1 MGSGMQ
7 VWGQGQGYGA
17 IYGAIHRAIYGVAY
31 RAIYG
36 AHLVVGQARG
46 SEKATK
52 GSTEEPRPHR
62 TPWVP
67 PISSPIGPAMRP
79 SIGLPIGPC
88 MGPLVGLT
96 SL

>member
-17 IYGAIHRAIYGVAY
+17 IYGAIHRAIYGAAY

-52 GSTEEPRPHR
+52 GSAGLRNPPHR
-62 TPWVP
+62 TPLVP
-67 PISSPIGPAMRP
+67 PISSPIGPAMGP
-79 SIGLPIGPC
+79 SIGLPIGPS
-88 MGPLVGLT
+88 MGLT
-96 SL
+96 LL